1 MGDDVKKIVDDT
13 KDALHEI
20 KHRSEAGIERATRD
34 IAGDEMTTGEKVK
47 SFVNEDVEN
56 TKADIDKTKRVI
68 RDKT

>member
-1 MGDDVKKIVDDT
+1 MGDNLKKAVDDT

-20 KHRSEAGIERATRD
+20 KHRSEAGIEHATRD

-47 SFVNEDVEN
+47 SFVHEDVEN